1 MKGKSGI
8 SMKNMVKA
16 ADIYKAVQSAL
27 GYQELDEDDTDDDF
41 QKDISTRESKDI
53 EVKRVR
59 IRGVC

>member
-41 QKDISTRESKDI
+41 
-53 EVKRVR
+53 
-59 IRGVC
+59 